1 MAVMA
6 LPRREPDDKF
16 DQWATFAV
24 GVGCGVVL
32 TMFLV
37 WLAFEFVL

>member
-16 DQWATFAV
+16 DQWLTFVAGIV
-24 GVGCGVVL
+24 CGIVV
-32 TMFLV
+32 TMFV
-37 WLAFEFVL
+37 AWFMFEYVL